1 MIRSVTR
8 SIRPTLPNYVALMP
22 VLTRQVTGRAII
34 QSAADGENSIG
45 ERDGRLS
52 RLVLQLGSDAR
63 CLSRGACGRVPY
75 PSSLGSPLTPNS
87 VLHAGANYHIPASD
101 TPPQLSGFTH
111 LLLQNEIP
119 LSSTLSYLTAASSLG
134 VISTFNPSPML
145 TPGQLRSFPWQSL
158 SWLIVNEGELGDL
171 LQAFEI
177 PLSSSPDLR
186 TKAEKEL
193 LALHKSK
200 SFHPDVSI
208 ICTLGAQG
216 ILYFQPGKPVGHL
229 PAAKLLHPLRDTTGA
244 GDCFAGYFVAGLM
257 RGLELE
263 QVLTTCL
270 TVSQRASSCRRHMSQ
285 IRNGLACGRKV

>member
-1 MIRSVTR
+1 
-8 SIRPTLPNYVALMP
+8 
-22 VLTRQVTGRAII
+22 
-34 QSAADGENSIG
+34 
-45 ERDGRLS
+45 
-52 RLVLQLGSDAR
+52 
-63 CLSRGACGRVPY
+63 
-75 PSSLGSPLTPNS
+75 
-87 VLHAGANYHIPASD
+87 VLHAGANYHIPPSD

-119 LSSTLSYLTAASSLG
+119 LSSTLSYLTTASSLG

-145 TPGQLRSFPWQSL
+145 TPGQLRSFPWRSL

-186 TKAEKEL
+186 SKAEEEL

-229 PAAKLLHPLRDTTGA
+229 PAAKLLRPLKDTTGA

-263 QVLTTCL
+263 QVLRTCL
-270 TVSQRASSCRRHMSQ
+270 AVSPRAEFGSS
-285 IRNGLACGRKV
+285 